1 MNERG
6 IRGEIGDTTFE
17 FKLEKPNYQSKIVVN
32 NFTIFLEK
40 KFNWFHRLMIKLVFG
55 INIEKVEDSDV
66 KD

>member
-1 MNERG
+1 MNERS

-17 FKLEKPNYQSKIVVN
+17 FKLEKPKCQSKIVLG

-55 INIEKVEDSDV
+55 IKVEKVGDD
-66 KD
+66 KDA

>member
-6 IRGEIGDTTFE
+6 IRGEIGDATFE
-17 FKLEKPNYQSKIVVN
+17 FKLEKPKYQSKIVVGN
-32 NFTIFLEK
+32 YTIFLEK

-55 INIEKVEDSDV
+55 INIEKVEDSNV